1 VEESSRKEHEY
12 NKSANE
18 YRNRYEK
25 ECAAMGI
32 PGHDV
37 KTELRGLVSELPS
50 LLDEVAALLQ
60 SSDTV
65 AKAYQ
70 YYRAFVHYTASV
82 PSEARTTL
90 FIIFIIYLNYF
101 DFIFICLNYY
111 LLMSSF
117 FLGLIRRRRTSRAS
131 TCAQRSCAST
141 RTAMNVY
148 RPAALLTGESI
159 VYTARARARART
171 RHTPPYSLDW
181 RSSTRV
187 F

>member
-37 KTELRGLVSELPS
+37 KTELRGLVSELPK

-65 AKAYQ
+65 EKAYQ

-82 PSEARTTL
+82 PSGARITFYCFLYFIFIYLTYLTL
-90 FIIFIIYLNYF
+90 FIYLNLYNLYYY
-101 DFIFICLNYY
+101 LNC

-117 FLGLIRRRRTSRAS
+117 FFTSGGEGHRGHRRVPNAH
-131 TCAQRSCAST
+131 
-141 RTAMNVY
+141 
-148 RPAALLTGESI
+148 
-159 VYTARARARART
+159 ARLQERQ
-171 RHTPPYSLDW
+171 
-181 RSSTRV
+181 
-187 F
+187 